1 MRRAI
6 GIAALEAVAGD
17 ADKTVMD
24 ALLATRFDWGTVGD
38 FLFDPIII
46 RALRET
52 LVIATMSMALGI
64 ALGVGLGVM
73 RVSEN
78 PFASGFA
85 SLYVWFWRATPV
97 VLQLLIM
104 YFGLRQLIE
113 NGDFRDEWTRW
124 RAAVITFGLNEA
136 AYMAEIVRSGIR
148 SVDTG
153 QMDAA
158 KSLGMTNL
166 QAMRRVIL
174 PQAVRTMIPPTGN
187 EFIAMLKNT
196 SVAFAIGVVE
206 LTNAARIQSARN
218 FKVME
223 LYTVAAFWYLVV
235 VTVFSIL
242 QAELE
247 RVLSRTERERPE
259 TIFSRALSIMGGGR
273 HA

>member
-1 MRRAI
+1 M
-6 GIAALEAVAGD
+6 IAETLLEI
-17 ADKTVMD
+17 
-24 ALLATRFDWGTVGD
+24 RFDWGTVFD
-38 FLFDPIII
+38 YLFDPIII

-52 LVIATMSMALGI
+52 MVIASLAMVVGIVLG
-64 ALGVGLGVM
+64 LVLGVM
-73 RVSEN
+73 RASRN
-78 PFASGFA
+78 PVANVAA

-97 VLQLLIM
+97 VLQLLIL
-104 YFGLRQLIE
+104 YFGLRQVIE
-113 NGDFRDEWTRW
+113 ADVFRDNWTRW

-136 AYMAEIVRSGIR
+136 AYMAEIVRAGIG
-148 SVDTG
+148 SVESG

-166 QAMRRVIL
+166 QALRRVIL
-174 PQAVRTMIPPTGN
+174 PQALRIMVPPTGN

-206 LTNAARIQSARN
+206 LLNAAKIQSARN

-235 VTVFSIL
+235 VSAFSLL

-247 RVLSRTERERPE
+247 RMLAAGERERPQ
-259 TIFSRALSIMGGGR
+259 TLFSRAMSAMGGR
-273 HA
+273 RV

>member
-1 MRRAI
+1 M
-6 GIAALEAVAGD
+6 E
-17 ADKTVMD
+17 
-24 ALLATRFDWGTVGD
+24 ALLAIRFDFDTVWD
-38 FLFDPIII
+38 FLFHPIIL

-52 LVIATMSMALGI
+52 LYIALLAMVLGI
-64 ALGVGLGVM
+64 LLGVVLAVM
-73 RVSEN
+73 RVSRN
-78 PFASGFA
+78 PIAAGLA
-85 SLYVWFWRATPV
+85 GIYVWFWRATPV
-97 VLQLLIM
+97 VLQLLLM

-113 NGDFRDEWTRW
+113 DDTFRGEWTRW

-136 AYMAEIVRSGIR
+136 AYMAEIVRGGIQ
-148 SVDTG
+148 SVDPG

-166 QAMRRVIL
+166 QAMRRIIL
-174 PQAVRTMIPPTGN
+174 PQACRVMIPPTGN

-206 LTNAARIQSARN
+206 LLNAAKIQAAQN

-235 VTVFSIL
+235 VSVFSIL

-247 RVLSRTERERPE
+247 RLLAAGERERPE
-259 TIFSRALSIMGGGR
+259 TLFSRALTIIGGR
-273 HA
+273 RGI